1 MTDICYEIVD
11 VETCSSIPLN
21 TQDRGAAF
29 NFFARYLQKLYHE
42 GKRPSHTELICTS
55 ENENRCSVVCEFR
68 GQWLILPA
76 SPGSLSWRFSQ
87 ISLPIFEI

>member
-21 TQDRGAAF
+21 TQDRGAAI
-29 NFFARYLQKLYHE
+29 NFFARYLQRLYHE
-42 GKRPSHTELICTS
+42 GKRPSHVELICSS
-55 ENENRCSVVCEFR
+55 ENENTCSVVCEFC

-76 SPGSLSWRFSQ
+76 SHNDTS
-87 ISLPIFEI
+87 